1 MKGFKKLILASAIT
15 AVSSSA
21 FAMQAL
27 DDETL
32 SATTGQDGLTITLS
46 TDINIG
52 SLNIRDN
59 DGLTGSNVNAETQY
73 NGYFATLG
81 TPNTAGYAG
90 WIAIDGGAA
99 AASAGAGNGVNA
111 LQGIAI
117 VSSTDTVL
125 KIDTGAVGAA
135 GTAPVLHIEASLGA
149 LDIGLGGTVISV
161 AGDNGTT
168 AGTGAIANKTAI
180 LSFDAGTVLSLGAST
195 VNIDLGNQP
204 HGGDL
209 IWGTSTLTAN
219 GNGNILEL
227 GGLTVNTATGN
238 IALSGIALSSTA
250 VGGSYTS
257 DIGIFVDATDGLGI
271 RTTSADG
278 LNVAVTSIAL
288 GTAASI
294 GSVYINDLRMNGGN
308 TIYIKGH

>member
-32 SATTGQDGLTITLS
+32 SATTGQDGLTITLN

-59 DGLTGSNVNAETQY
+59 DGLDASNVAAVIDY
-73 NGYFATLG
+73 DDYFATAPTG
-81 TPNTAGYAG
+81 GYTG
-90 WIAIDGGAA
+90 WITIDGGAA
-99 AASAGAGNGVNA
+99 AASAGAGNGVNN
-111 LQGIAI
+111 LQGIALR
-117 VSSTDTVL
+117 SASATVL
-125 KIDTGAVGAA
+125 KIDTGADVNGDN
-135 GTAPVLHIEASLGA
+135 PVLHIEAQLGA

-161 AGDNGTT
+161 AGDDGSTT
-168 AGTGAIANKTAI
+168 GTGAIVNKTAI

-209 IWGTSTLTAN
+209 IWGTSTITAN

-227 GGLTVNTATGN
+227 GGLTVNTTTGN

-257 DIGIFVDATDGLGI
+257 DIGIFVNATDGLGI
-271 RTTSADG
+271 RTSSTDG
-278 LNVAVTSIAL
+278 LNVAVNSIAL
-288 GTAASI
+288 GTADSI